1 MYLLYDKIYGNKNR
15 KKKRKKEKEKKK
27 RCTNMGI
34 SSFFNLLGGLAF
46 ALFGIT
52 LISNALEKMAGGRLE
67 ALLKKTNTSPAKG
80 LLLGGFLT
88 AAVQSSSSVMVMLV
102 GLVNSGILHLGQT
115 VSVIMGSNIGTTVTS
130 WILALTGIEAE
141 HPAARMLK
149 AENFSA
155 ILGIVGVLL
164 IMNCKSDKKKSIGSV
179 LVGFSILM
187 AGMSRAVL
195 GFYDAA
201 DSPVMN
207 SLLAILKNPF
217 IGFLI
222 GILFTAVIKSSAAA
236 VGVLQAFTV
245 TKGITFSMAVPIVMG
260 QNIGT
265 CISSVISSK
274 DANKNARR
282 VSLLHLLFNVLGM
295 VILLVIYCIVGC
307 FVKDRLVDIKVSFFG
322 IAAIHTIFNTVTCLI
337 LFPFRASLEKL
348 ACMIV
353 KDEKQSSEEE
363 EVYSFIDLRLLSTP
377 SVAIRESNS
386 KCKKM
391 AELAKDTIFEA
402 FELLDKYD
410 GAKAKSIAENEDIL
424 DMYEDKLGSFL
435 VKLSSKEISERDG
448 QSVSRQLHSI
458 GDFERIGDHAMNILQ
473 LAEEMQEKKLR
484 FSEKAKTETDIL
496 IGALTE
502 IINSTVDA
510 YTTNNVS
517 LAKHIEP
524 LEEAIDKLISD
535 IKSEHIKRL
544 KSGECS
550 IELGFILS
558 DLLTNCERVSDHCS
572 NLAIAI
578 IETDQ
583 LSYDAHEYINDVKS
597 KGNKE
602 FQTEYE
608 MYKNKYSI

>member
-1 MYLLYDKIYGNKNR
+1 
-15 KKKRKKEKEKKK
+15 
-27 RCTNMGI
+27 MGI
-34 SSFFNLLGGLAF
+34 YSIFNLLGGLAF
-46 ALFGIT
+46 VLFGMT
-52 LISNALEKMAGGRLE
+52 LISNALEKMSGGKLE
-67 ALLKKTNTSPAKG
+67 ALLKKSDSTPAKG
-80 LLLGGFLT
+80 LLLGGILT
-88 AAVQSSSSVMVMLV
+88 AALQSSSAVMVMLV

-115 VSVIMGSNIGTTVTS
+115 ASVIMGSNIGTTVTG
-130 WILALTGIEAE
+130 WILALTGIENE
-141 HPAARMLK
+141 HPAAQLLR
-149 AENFSA
+149 ADNFSA
-155 ILGIVGVLL
+155 ILAIAGVLL
-164 IMNCKSDKKKSIGSV
+164 IMNFKSDKRKSIGSV
-179 LVGFSILM
+179 LIGFAILM
-187 AGMSRAVL
+187 AGMNRAVIVFSETASSEFMTSFL
-195 GFYDAA
+195 
-201 DSPVMN
+201 SV
-207 SLLAILKNPF
+207 LRNPF
-217 IGFLI
+217 IGLLA
-222 GILFTAVIKSSAAA
+222 GILFTGIIQSSAAS
-236 VGVLQAFTV
+236 VGILQAFTV
-245 TKGITFSMAVPIVMG
+245 TGGLTFSMAIPIVMG

-274 DANKNARR
+274 DANKNAQR
-282 VSLLHLLFNVLGM
+282 VSLLHLLFNVIGTI
-295 VILLVIYCIVGC
+295 ILLAVYCLSSF
-307 FVKDRLVDIKVSFFG
+307 FVEYAFDDVRVTFFG
-322 IAAIHTIFNTVTCLI
+322 IAVIHTIFNAATCLI
-337 LFPFRASLEKL
+337 LFPFRNRLEKL
-348 ACMIV
+348 ACVIV
-353 KDEKQSSEEE
+353 KDEKQSSDND
-363 EVYSFIDLRLLSTP
+363 EVYSFIDIRLLSTP

-410 GAKAKSIAENEDIL
+410 SAKARTIRENEDVL

-473 LAEEMQEKKLR
+473 LAEEMQDKKLH

-502 IINSTVDA
+502 IINSTINA
-510 YTTNNVS
+510 YTTNNIS

-558 DLLTNCERVSDHCS
+558 DLLANCERVSDHCS

-578 IETDQ
+578 IETEQ

-602 FQTEYE
+602 FQSEYE

>member
-1 MYLLYDKIYGNKNR
+1 
-15 KKKRKKEKEKKK
+15 
-27 RCTNMGI
+27 MGI
-34 SSFFNLLGGLAF
+34 YSMCNLLGGLAF
-46 ALFGIT
+46 ALFGMT

-67 ALLKKTNTSPAKG
+67 ALLKKSNTSPAKG
-80 LLLGGFLT
+80 LLFGGLLT

-115 VSVIMGSNIGTTVTS
+115 VSVIMGSNIGTTVTG
-130 WILALTGIEAE
+130 WILAVTGIEAD

-149 AENFSA
+149 AENISA
-155 ILGIVGVLL
+155 ILAISGVLL
-164 IMNCKSDKKKSIGSV
+164 IMNFKSDKKKSIGSV

-195 GFYDAA
+195 SFHDMT
-201 DSPVMN
+201 DMPVMK
-207 SLLAILKNPF
+207 SFITVLGNPF
-217 IGFLI
+217 FGFII
-222 GILFTAVIKSSAAA
+222 GILFTALIQSSSAS
-236 VGVLQAFTV
+236 VGMLQAFTV
-245 TKGITFSMAVPIVMG
+245 TGGLTFSMAVPIVMG

-282 VSLLHLLFNVLGM
+282 VSLLHLLFNVLGT
-295 VILLVIYCIVGC
+295 VILLLIYCIAD
-307 FVKDRLVDIKVSFFG
+307 FFIKDKCVDVKVSFFG
-322 IAAIHTIFNTVTCLI
+322 IAAIHTVFNILTCLI
-337 LFPFRASLEKL
+337 LFPFRGRLEKL

-353 KDEKQSSEEE
+353 KDEKQSSNGE

-402 FELLDKYD
+402 FELIEKYD
-410 GAKAKSIAENEDIL
+410 SAKAKNITENEDVL

-458 GDFERIGDHAMNILQ
+458 GDFERIGDHAINILQ
-473 LAEEMQEKKLR
+473 LAEEMHEKKLH

-502 IINSTVDA
+502 IINSTIDA

-524 LEEAIDKLISD
+524 LEEAIDKLIND
-535 IKSEHIKRL
+535 IKAEHIKRL

-578 IETDQ
+578 IETEQ

-597 KGNKE
+597 KGNKD
-602 FQTEYE
+602 FQNEYE